1 MLLKIDFHWF
11 FNGPFVLADYKLLV
25 IGRFCSYN
33 SKNKLY
39 DELLKNDQIQAFNLL
54 FTQLGQELD
63 TTTENVLILSWMYM
77 NM

>member
-1 MLLKIDFHWF
+1 MIFIGSLTVL
-11 FNGPFVLADYKLLV
+11 VLADYKLLV
-25 IGRFCSYN
+25 IGRFWSYN

>member
-1 MLLKIDFHWF
+1 MH
-11 FNGPFVLADYKLLV
+11 
-25 IGRFCSYN
+25 
-33 SKNKLY
+33 